1 MMNNVRI
8 HKVVMLVTMMT
19 TLVWSQTVKLG
30 SLAPVNSPWHETMLT
45 LGEDWSNI
53 SEGKIKMKLYAGGIL
68 GDEADMVRKMR
79 IGQLHAAA
87 LTIEGLMYIIPEIDV
102 LRMPMMIQT
111 DAELNHV
118 RDELS
123 EYLIGLLEERGF
135 KLLSWSDAGWARLF
149 TNAPVIYPED
159 LNKTNQIIFIWAGGS
174 GKRGWMDAGYN
185 AVEVAAPDIFMS
197 LQTGLITTL
206 TTTPII
212 ALSYQWF
219 PAVPFVTDLKAGPL
233 PGAII
238 ITKKKWNK
246 ISKEFHAP
254 ILKKSAERGQ
264 ALSNEVV
271 VLEKEA
277 MRVMQENGLT
287 LAPAPDDARAAWL
300 EMVETHMYPE
310 ILEQEVPEELYI
322 QVKGILEEFRSK
334 SKE

>member
-1 MMNNVRI
+1 M
-8 HKVVMLVTMMT
+8 
-19 TLVWSQTVKLG
+19 VWSQTIKLG
-30 SLAPVNSPWHETMLT
+30 TLAPVSSPWHDTMLT
-45 LGEDWSNI
+45 LGEDWKEI
-53 SEGKIKMKLYAGGIL
+53 SDGDIKIKLYAGGIL

-87 LTIEGLMYIIPEIDV
+87 LTIEGLMYIIPEFDV

-123 EYLIGLLEERGF
+123 DYFRDMLEQRGF
-135 KLLSWSDAGWARLF
+135 VLLSWSDAGWAHLF
-149 TNAPVIYPED
+149 TNAPVVYPED
-159 LNKTNQIIFIWAGGS
+159 LNKTNQILFIWAGGS

-197 LQTGLITTL
+197 LQTGLITTV

-219 PAVPFVTDLKAGPL
+219 PAVPFTTDLKAGPL

-246 ISKEFHAP
+246 ISKAYQPE
-254 ILKKSAERGQ
+254 ILEISAKRGK
-264 ALSNEVV
+264 ALSEKIVD
-271 VLEKEA
+271 LESEA
-277 MRVMQENGLT
+277 IKVMQENGLT
-287 LAPAPDDARAAWL
+287 LLHAPDDARVEWL

-310 ILEQEVPEELYI
+310 ILETEVPEALYL
-322 QVKGILEEFRSK
+322 QVKDILQAFRK
-334 SKE
+334 QQQD